1 METKNTK
8 TTYLEAENH
17 LIGLGFNRVIG
28 EPITGVI
35 FEKESSS
42 AVIMRM
48 GDNEYEIFIYD
59 RMNKEMKKENTN
71 NVLPWSR
78 KNIDLVLNKNVIP
91 DYPERDDTKNLVFE
105 KNIKY
110 NAMQT
115 MAISALK
122 NNHCPLHYNGL
133 IFQRTET
140 DTNGVTEHLFTYEG
154 EERWFDDAFINN
166 GRTHDNSMIIIE
178 ANKQI

>member
-35 FEKESSS
+35 FEKERSS

-59 RMNKEMKKENTN
+59 RSNKEIKKEKSEIIKFDILND
-71 NVLPWSR
+71 LHL
-78 KNIDLVLNKNVIP
+78 IDKVEWV
-91 DYPERDDTKNLVFE
+91 
-105 KNIKY
+105 
-110 NAMQT
+110 Q
-115 MAISALK
+115 
-122 NNHCPLHYNGL
+122 
-133 IFQRTET
+133 
-140 DTNGVTEHLFTYEG
+140 
-154 EERWFDDAFINN
+154 
-166 GRTHDNSMIIIE
+166 IE
-178 ANKQI
+178 ASKQDHVYNVHKKWDLFYKQIRIGLAVQYFNPNNPIANLFIGGMKLPLTLEQIENRCTK